1 MPPMLTV
8 LEGNC
13 FLVADDHGDVSSG
26 SEGLYYNDTRYLSRW
41 RLLINGERPQLLS
54 SDTVDYYSAAVF
66 LQNPPM
72 PGLPAGAV
80 SLIRDLFVGEGGL
93 QSTLHVENHL
103 LDPLELEL
111 ELQFDVR
118 LPRPFEVKA
127 REYREEDLVFTDRT
141 QPRMG
146 VGRARDDREN
156 SWSFTLQDGGFRAR
170 RWSGCPARRRHENS
184 ITHRITLA
192 PGESWDARAHVVLLH
207 GQRPAPAQLQQL
219 LLRPGAGAGGRVA
232 ARLRLHAPELSHRL
246 GGAAQHLPPLA
257 GRPGGA
263 ADAPPLRASSCATC
277 RPPGCPGS

>member
-72 PGLPAGAV
+72 PGMPAGAV

-111 ELQFDVR
+111 ELQFDVDF
-118 LPRPFEVKA
+118 LDLFEVKA

-141 QPRMG
+141 QPRIG
-146 VGRARDDREN
+146 VGRAPRRPRE
-156 SWSFTLQDGGFRAR
+156 LVVVRPAGR
-170 RWSGCPARRRHENS
+170 RLPGRGAGVGVRARRRHAELD
-184 ITHRITLA
+184 H
-192 PGESWDARAHVVLLH
+192 PPHH
-207 GQRPAPAQLQQL
+207 
-219 LLRPGAGAGGRVA
+219 AGAG
-232 ARLRLHAPELSHRL
+232 
-246 GGAAQHLPPLA
+246 
-257 GRPGGA
+257 
-263 ADAPPLRASSCATC
+263 
-277 RPPGCPGS
+277 